1 MTTATICDI
10 WELELPEPA
19 EEAWF
24 LDWVMRSPT
33 QAGKHLKC
41 SWLAYQ
47 SLANLYA
54 PEDVTTAREY
64 FGGMGAHAL
73 MIQELWSPLE
83 HDVLEFSG
91 DAVAHLNNTLP
102 EGILAWHTDSYLPP
116 NTQAA
121 DIVGL
126 DFGDL
131 TVFKAQEGKP
141 HGDLLER
148 VFMLEPKGVVMT
160 DIAARYLHLQKKSYE
175 PLLGKGTCNSY
186 PGYLD
191 AFYAQIRERF
201 GYKRVN
207 TYDNH
212 WSSVTSLVPEDF
224 PMPYLDKQEYFKLD
238 PEDRTGLVLK

>member
-10 WELELPEPA
+10 WTLELPEPA

-33 QAGKHLKC
+33 QAGKHLTS
-41 SWLAYQ
+41 SWMAYQ
-47 SLANLYA
+47 SLAGIYQ
-54 PEDVTTAREY
+54 PDEITTAREY

-73 MIQELWSPLE
+73 MIQELWQPGY
-83 HDVLEFSG
+83 HYVLEFSR
-91 DAVAHLNNTLP
+91 DAVDHLDSTLP
-102 EGILAWHTDSYLPP
+102 RGVQAAHGDSYRSA
-116 NTQAA
+116 NTQSA
-121 DIVGL
+121 DIVAL

-148 VFMLEPKGVVMT
+148 VFMLEPKGVVVT

-175 PLLGKGTCNSY
+175 PLLGVGTCDSY
-186 PGYLD
+186 EDYLT

-201 GYKRVN
+201 GYKRLT

-212 WSSVTSLVPEDF
+212 WSSVTSLVPEDTSLAF
-224 PMPYLDKQEYFKLD
+224 STAPEYFKLD